1 MSRVHNEELDRLRAG
16 RTELENH
23 YIDELVAGRLNRR
36 DFIRRGSIIGMS
48 VPLMGAVLAACGSS
62 SSSSTPSSS
71 SSSELG
77 RHPEARAGRCAS
89 RSRRPAAAVNPLTVA
104 DAGGLCMLNQTGEFL
119 VFDSNLKLALQPML
133 ATSWTHNGD
142 GSVWTFT
149 LRSGV
154 KFNNGAAMT
163 ADDVVY
169 TFQQLSDPKNA
180 SNALSTFQGV
190 LSPSG
195 VKEVDARPVQFTSQ
209 APNGNFPYLVS
220 SDNYNAIIVPKG
232 TDFAKWQTTFIG
244 TGAFKLEHLHPERR
258 RDLRRQP
265 RLLGRKALPRRNRVQ
280 VLRQPAAADPRA
292 AGQRGRRDR
301 PVHAGGRDLAP
312 ATTPRTRSSR

>member
-1 MSRVHNEELDRLRAG
+1 MSRKRNEGLDRLRAG
-16 RTELENH
+16 RTEVENH
-23 YIDELVAGRLNRR
+23 YIDELIAGRLNRR

-62 SSSSTPSSS
+62 ASSTTTSSSSAGTPKKGGTLRVAIST
-71 SSSELG
+71 
-77 RHPEARAGRCAS
+77 
-89 RSRRPAAAVNPLTVA
+89 PAAAVNPLTVS

-133 ATSWTHNGD
+133 ATAWTHNGN

-154 KFNNGAAMT
+154 TFNNGNAMT

-180 SNALSTFQGV
+180 SNALSAFQGV

-195 VKEVDARPVQFTSQ
+195 VKKLNALTVQFTLQ
-209 APNGNFPYLVS
+209 APTATSRTS
-220 SDNYNAIIVPKG
+220 SPPI
-232 TDFAKWQTTFIG
+232 TT
-244 TGAFKLEHLHPERR
+244 
-258 RDLRRQP
+258 
-265 RLLGRKALPRRNRVQ
+265 
-280 VLRQPAAADPRA
+280 
-292 AGQRGRRDR
+292 
-301 PVHAGGRDLAP
+301 
-312 ATTPRTRSSR
+312 TRSSSPPAPTTASGSRRSSVPAPSS